1 MSCGNIIY
9 AYPVL
14 TLPQALGMAAAGDR
28 KLKYALLWV
37 LIAVLT
43 FQWRHTKSFS
53 AFMWAQSLCFTVQ
66 FFQFFFT
73 SLSYFSY
80 LLNLYL
86 QKDKV
91 VVIYNFL
98 FYWVLGGLHLWTTSR
113 WDGFSYI
120 SMIHL
125 RMWWHIKSNF
135 STSQLFSHTTHHT
148 LFVLLLT
155 IFFVCFLYFS
165 LLWSYIR
172 WLMLS
177 DCVKAWFEKK

>member
-1 MSCGNIIY
+1 MWKHHICIPCSYSTPGTWYGRCWRQEAEICLALSPYSCSHL
-9 AYPVL
+9 PVKTHQKFFCL
-14 TLPQALGMAAAGDR
+14 HVGT
-28 KLKYALLWV
+28 KLV
-37 LIAVLT
+37 LYCPI
-43 FQWRHTKSFS
+43 FS
-53 AFMWAQSLCFTVQ
+53 V
-66 FFQFFFT
+66 FFFT

-91 VVIYNFL
+91 IVIYNFL